1 MLHERGTPRP
11 IFLVGAGLAT
21 AAISAAAAYAGLG
34 ALYAVTVLAGAA
46 FGARAL
52 ARE

>member
-21 AAISAAAAYAGLG
+21 AAIGVAAAYAGLG
-34 ALYAVTVLAGAA
+34 ALYPVTIAAGAA
-46 FGARAL
+46 FGVRH
-52 ARE
+52 RV